1 LSWRQATALTL
12 ALQPMSSLSVLLVA
26 DSFGWRTQLPG
37 AEPAVIQ
44 ALLIATTLMQLSGPL
59 WTLWPLRR
67 IVDET
72 GDDDDNPVER

>member
-1 LSWRQATALTL
+1 L

-37 AEPAVIQ
+37 ADPDVIQ

-59 WTLWPLRR
+59 WTLWPLRH
-67 IVDET
+67 IVGEA
-72 GDDDDNPVER
+72 GDDGGNER